1 MTQSEINDAIKKI
14 WTEKVQKKGES
25 LSANILEG
33 YADWVRNLVKQAA
46 EQQAVQNKQQQ
57 PAQQPGQQGE
67 TNLPQGGA
75 A

>member
-14 WTEKVQKKGES
+14 WTEKVQKKGAS

-46 EQQAVQNKQQQ
+46 EQQAVQSKQQQ